1 MSAPSPSTES
11 PNRTPTRSL
20 WRRRRTW
27 FLLSSGSLG
36 AAALVVL
43 LGIWWRSPTP
53 ETAIA
58 LRQSDFAE
66 LRWQSR
72 FAMDAATRQ
81 RARFLYAQAIAA
93 DQPQAALQ
101 AIQGLERSYPLLGP
115 YILKLRAQLQT
126 QLGQDPQETWRQL
139 LSSYPESPV
148 QAEAVLDLEQ
158 WDAAAAAIQ
167 RWPRYPAS
175 NELARQLA
183 QQRPTEA
190 KRWLLHIAQFGRY
203 RFDIDAVLAELQ
215 AQPNLTAS
223 DRQQIADAYWQR
235 DDYATAA
242 DLYARSPQTDET
254 LYRQARSRDLSNQ
267 PELARSLYQ
276 QLLQRFPQSP
286 ERERA
291 LVHLVRLDPANRD
304 RYLQLLEQQ
313 FARTLPE
320 ALGLAAATEP
330 RYQQIL
336 LQRFPNSPEAA
347 ALRWRQ
353 AWQQAEAG
361 NLPQAIALVTQTRD
375 RSPATEAAAQ
385 AGFWLGR
392 WQSQLGQP
400 AAAQEAWQTVLRQQP
415 DSYYAWRSAVALGWP
430 VGDFL
435 SLQAQQPTWP
445 QAPSPQALPA
455 GSEVLKELYILGQTE
470 DAWRLWQQEGP
481 SADASPSDRYISAL
495 LEASIARYDRAAS
508 LLKSLPLESP
518 LRQRPDFVSTLY
530 PVVFAEEIT
539 AATQRDRLN
548 PLLVLGLIR
557 QESRF
562 LPGATSVVGARG
574 LMQLMPETAAEV
586 ATELGLQQYDLGDPQ
601 TNIQLGSRYLR
612 NVLNYWRNDSLLA
625 IASYNAG
632 PGNVENWVQR
642 FGRNDRDR
650 WVEQIPFPETRDY
663 VEKVLG
669 NYWNYLRQSD
679 RTLNQRIQELG
690 Q

>member
-1 MSAPSPSTES
+1 MSAPSSPSTS
-11 PNRTPTRSL
+11 QTRPPARSL

-27 FLLSSGSLG
+27 FLVGGGGLG
-36 AAALVVL
+36 AAAVVVL

-53 ETAIA
+53 EAAIA

-81 RARFLYAQAIAA
+81 RARFLYALAIAP

-101 AIQGLERSYPLLGP
+101 ALQGLERSYPLLGP
-115 YILKLRAQLQT
+115 YILKLRAQVQT
-126 QLGQDPQETWRQL
+126 QLGQDPRETWRQL
-139 LSSYPESPV
+139 LNTYPESPV
-148 QAEAVLDLEQ
+148 QAEAVLALGQ
-158 WDAAAAAIQ
+158 WDLAPATIQ

-183 QQRPTEA
+183 KRQPAEA
-190 KRWLLHIAQFGRY
+190 KRWLLQIAQFGRY
-203 RFDIDAVLAELQ
+203 RFDIDAVLSELQ
-215 AQPNLTAS
+215 ALPNLTAR

-254 LYRQARSRDLSNQ
+254 LYRQARSLDLSSQ
-267 PELARSLYQ
+267 PEVARTLYQ

-304 RYLQLLEQQ
+304 RYLQLLERQ
-313 FARTLPE
+313 FARSLPE

-330 RYQQIL
+330 RYRPIL
-336 LQRFPNSPEAA
+336 LQRFPASPEAA
-347 ALRWRQ
+347 ALRWQQ

-375 RSPATEAAAQ
+375 RSPTIEAAAQ

-392 WQSQLGQP
+392 WQTQLGQTD
-400 AAAQEAWQTVLRQQP
+400 AAQAAWQWVLQQHP
-415 DSYYAWRSAVALGWP
+415 DSYYAWRSAAALGWP
-430 VGDFL
+430 VGDF
-435 SLQAQQPTWP
+435 SQVQAQQPAWP
-445 QAPSPQALPA
+445 QAQSPQALPA
-455 GSEVLKELYILGQTE
+455 GSAVLKELYALGQTE

-481 SADASPSDRYISAL
+481 SRDPSPSDRFISAL
-495 LEASIARYDRAAS
+495 LEASISRYDRAAS
-508 LLKSLPLESP
+508 LLKGLPIDSP
-518 LRQRPDFVSTLY
+518 LRQRSDFVSTLY
-530 PVVFAEEIT
+530 PVVFKEEIT

-586 ATELGLQQYDLGDPQ
+586 AAELGLQQYDLGDPQ

-612 NVLNYWRNDSLLA
+612 NVLDYWREDSLFA

-632 PGNVENWVQR
+632 PGNVENWVRR
-642 FGRNDRDR
+642 FGRSDRDR
-650 WVEQIPFPETRDY
+650 WLEQIPFPETRDY
-663 VEKVLG
+663 VEKVLS

-679 RTLNQRIQELG
+679 RSLEQRLQQLDR
-690 Q
+690 